1 MYGMRLI
8 ILLALGYPSFG
19 GEVPWYGTGVQVAPA
34 GAAIAHES
42 ANDTPS
48 GDTPRF
54 ALAGARHVGGL
65 TTRLPRAGD
74 DPPKPEPKPKPEP
87 EPKPEPK
94 PDPDPEDAPAES
106 DETKAGKAAGDTEQE
121 SEDDEDAEKEPED
134 TYFAI
139 IGGTVHTVTDGE
151 LHGVTILTKNGKID
165 RIGKS
170 VAIPEGTETLDASG
184 LHVYPGLVAVASG
197 GIVGGEPP
205 EDTTDVYGLR
215 MTIALAGG
223 ITTAMTGQT
232 AAKLTFGT
240 LDDIAIRRNVFTP
253 LRYSTRDAD
262 ARRTL
267 RAAFEKVRQYL
278 RDLESYEERKKTDP
292 DEEEPDKEWIKGQ
305 YDTCLKLMRHEAVA
319 VVDANTAH
327 QLIDVCDLAERYNI
341 RVVVRGAYEGW
352 TVASRL
358 ARAGVSAIIT
368 PRKRQLPDER
378 SNRPNGSSIENA
390 SILHDHGVPIAIVPG
405 ITSITTWG
413 VAGRDLLHLNME
425 AAFAV
430 RGGLSNAAAL
440 RAITIDAARI
450 LGIDHRVGS
459 IEVGKDADLIVTDGD
474 VMHYMTLVRHAIVN
488 GRIVYDKQKE
498 SLYDHIRPDGDTD
511 APPPDDYWPRRL
523 GADQ

>member
-1 MYGMRLI
+1 MYGTRLM
-8 ILLALGYPSFG
+8 ILLALGYSSFG
-19 GEVPWYGTGVQVAPA
+19 GWVPWASTGLQVSPA
-34 GAAIAHES
+34 GAAIAHEFV
-42 ANDTPS
+42 NDTPS
-48 GDTPRF
+48 SDAQQF
-54 ALAGARHVGGL
+54 AFVGARHAGERA
-65 TTRLPRAGD
+65 TRLARAGD
-74 DPPKPEPKPKPEP
+74 DPPKPEPKPKPE
-87 EPKPEPK
+87 
-94 PDPDPEDAPAES
+94 DTPAES
-106 DETKAGKAAGDTEQE
+106 DETKDNNAAGDTEDDAE
-121 SEDDEDAEKEPED
+121 EDPEETEKEPED
-134 TYFAI
+134 KYFAI
-139 IGGTVHTVTDGE
+139 IGGTVHTITDGE
-151 LHGVTILTKNGKID
+151 LHGVTILTKNGKIE
-165 RIGKS
+165 RIGKG
-170 VAIPEGTETLDASG
+170 VAIPEGAETLDAFG

-240 LDDIAIRRNVFTP
+240 LDDITIRRNVFTP
-253 LRYSTRDAD
+253 LRYSTREAD

-278 RDLESYEERKKTDP
+278 RDLESYEEKKKTDP

-305 YDTCLKLMRHEAVA
+305 YDTCLKLMRHETVA
-319 VVDANTAH
+319 IIDANTAR
-327 QLIDVCDLAERYNI
+327 QLIDVCDLAERYGI

-378 SNRPNGSSIENA
+378 SNRPTGSSIENA

-430 RGGLSNAAAL
+430 RGGLSNDAAL

-459 IEVGKDADLIVTDGD
+459 IEVGKDADLIITDGD